1 MKMQGRSLNFR
12 VLCRIIPIELTAIP
26 AKKEGKYIMA
36 LYTMKELLSAA
47 QKNNYGVGFFNTYNM
62 DMARAVIHAA
72 EECNAPVIIGTAES
86 LLKYSDYSWL
96 MPVLLEQARKAKVPV
111 AVHLDHG
118 YSFDVIMQALQ
129 WGCGSVM
136 YDGTREAS
144 HAENVRKSAE
154 LARICHAMGVGLE
167 CELGS
172 VGGLSDETG
181 NVDHT
186 AYTDPN
192 DAREFIDQ
200 TGADFLAVSIGTQ
213 HGVYKATPKLDL
225 NRLAEIHA
233 AVDVPLV
240 LHGGSG
246 LSDDDFRNTVAGGI
260 RKVNVFTDVILAAK
274 AVIHEDADES
284 YGDALLRAEA
294 AMKEAVKAKIKVFGS
309 EGKA

>member
-1 MKMQGRSLNFR
+1 
-12 VLCRIIPIELTAIP
+12 
-26 AKKEGKYIMA
+26 MA
-36 LYTMKELLSAA
+36 LYTMKEILADA
-47 QKNNYGVGFFNTYNM
+47 QQKNYGVGFFNTFNM
-62 DMARAVIHAA
+62 DMTRAVIEAA
-72 EECNAPVIIGTAES
+72 EECNSPVIIGPAES
-86 LLKYSDYSWL
+86 LLKFHPYEWV
-96 MPVLLEQARKAKVPV
+96 MPMMIDQARRAKVPV

-118 YSFDVIMQALQ
+118 YSFDIIMQAMQ

-136 YDGTREAS
+136 YDGTREES
-144 HAENVRKSAE
+144 HGDNVRKSAE

-181 NVDHT
+181 NVDFT

-192 DAREFIDQ
+192 EAAKFIEQ

-213 HGVYKATPKLDL
+213 HGVYKSEPKLDL

-233 AVDVPLV
+233 AVDIPLV

-246 LSDDDFRNTVAGGI
+246 LSDDDFRNTIAGGI
-260 RKVNVFTDVILAAK
+260 RKVNVFTDIITAAK
-274 AVIHEDADES
+274 NVIHEDDNEI
-284 YGDALLRAEA
+284 YGDALLRAIA
-294 AMKEAVKAKIKVFGS
+294 AMKEATITKIKIFGS

>member
-1 MKMQGRSLNFR
+1 
-12 VLCRIIPIELTAIP
+12 
-26 AKKEGKYIMA
+26 MA
-36 LYTMKELLSAA
+36 LYTMKEILKDA
-47 QKNNYGVGFFNTYNM
+47 QEKNYGVGFFNTYNM
-62 DMARAVIHAA
+62 DMTRSVIRAA
-72 EECNAPVIIGTAES
+72 EEANSPVIIGTAES
-86 LLKYSDYSWL
+86 LLKYGPFDWI
-96 MPVLLEQARKAKVPV
+96 MPMMLEQARNAKVPV

-118 YSFDVIMQALQ
+118 YSFDIMMQALKH
-129 WGCGSVM
+129 GCGSIM
-136 YDGTREAS
+136 YDGTREES

-192 DAREFIDQ
+192 DAREFIEQ

-246 LSDDDFRNTVAGGI
+246 LSDDDFRNTVKGGI

-274 AVIHEDADES
+274 AAIHADDDES
-284 YGDALLRAEA
+284 YGDALNRAMEA
-294 AMKEAVKAKIKVFGS
+294 MTAAVAAKIQVFGS
-309 EGKA
+309 AGKA

>member
-1 MKMQGRSLNFR
+1 
-12 VLCRIIPIELTAIP
+12 
-26 AKKEGKYIMA
+26 MA
-36 LYTMKELLSAA
+36 LYTMKEILEDA
-47 QKNNYGVGFFNTYNM
+47 QAKNYGVGFFNTFNM

-72 EECNAPVIIGTAES
+72 EACNSPVIIGTAEA
-86 LLKYSDYSWL
+86 LLQYGSFEWL
-96 MPVLLEQARKAKVPV
+96 MPVLLQQAREAKVPV

-118 YSFDVIMQALQ
+118 YRFDIIMRAMQA
-129 WGCGSVM
+129 GCGSVM
-136 YDGTREAS
+136 YDGTRES
-144 HAENVRKSAE
+144 CHAENVRKSAE

-172 VGGLSDETG
+172 VGGLSDEAG
-181 NVDHT
+181 KVDST
-186 AYTDPN
+186 AYTDPQ
-192 DAREFIDQ
+192 DAYEFIEH

-213 HGVYKATPKLDL
+213 HGVYKAAPKLDL

-233 AVDVPLV
+233 AVKVPLV

-274 AVIHEDADES
+274 AELQADPEAS

-294 AMKEAVKAKIKVFGS
+294 AMQKAVEDKIRLFGS